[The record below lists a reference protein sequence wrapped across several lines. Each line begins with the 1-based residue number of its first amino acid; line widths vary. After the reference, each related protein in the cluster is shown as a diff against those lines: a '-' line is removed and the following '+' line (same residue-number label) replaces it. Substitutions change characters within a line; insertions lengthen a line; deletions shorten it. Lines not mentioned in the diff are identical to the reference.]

1 MARSAENSVA
11 PRLANYIPNA
21 QGQHIQSQHIL
32 GEVNMRRGEFLAVT
46 VVFCCSLCT
55 LLAASTG
62 PDDRPITD
70 PRSVVSSSNSAAR
83 PAPIDDL
90 YYTRSVFAPAWSPN
104 GQQIVFVS
112 DIAGRFN
119 LWKVGAS
126 GGWPI
131 QLTQSDDRQYSP
143 VWSPDGKWIVYE
155 QDRAGDE
162 LWDLYAV
169 PSDGGE
175 IVNLTNTPAIREQDP
190 HWSHDG
196 RTIAFSYKPK
206 EASQYDIAL
215 LDWNTRKVHKL
226 THEEQPGYFWSVVAW
241 SSDDKTIYA
250 GRVNAPFT
258 DADIYR
264 IDVATGKTEN
274 LTAHQGTVRYLAS
287 SLSPDGRTLLL
298 SSDAKGGYMN
308 IGLLDIATKKVNW
321 VTDLKWEASSGNFS
335 PDGKHYSYIVNQDGV
350 TDAYLVD
357 RATNDAKKVDLPH
370 GLNSFSGGSSEF
382 APQSDRLIV
391 SHEASNQPGDLWV
404 YNLQSGHADQLSF
417 STVAS
422 LRATPL
428 PPSQIVHY
436 KSFDGKIITALL
448 WVPFNLKRDGSN
460 PAIVLPHGGPTGQ
473 MVDYWN
479 TDVAALASRGY
490 ICIAPN
496 PRGSTGYG
504 LDFQK
509 ANFQD
514 LGGGDLKDEIAGVDF
529 VKATGYVDPKKIGIF
544 GGSYGGFMTLMAIGK
559 TPDIW
564 AAAVDEYGIISWST
578 MLKSSD
584 PSLNE
589 YLKAL
594 LGDPEKDRKVYED
607 DSPITYIRSEKAPLL
622 VLQGDND
629 PRVPKEEAQQV
640 VDILK
645 KEGRVVDVHY
655 YPNEGHGFVKRENQI
670 DSIRRTI
677 AWFDQYLMG
686 KSPAP

>member
-1 MARSAENSVA
+1 M
-11 PRLANYIPNA
+11 RL
-21 QGQHIQSQHIL
+21 L
-32 GEVNMRRGEFLAVT
+32 GLLIVI
-46 VVFCCSLCT
+46 CCSQWEPLDG
-55 LLAASTG
+55 STG
-62 PDDRPITD
+62 PDDRPLTD
-70 PRSVVSSSNSAAR
+70 PKSVVSTSNSAAR
-83 PAPIDDL
+83 PAPVDDL
-90 YYTRSVFAPAWSPN
+90 YYTRSVSGAAWSPD
-104 GQQIVFVS
+104 GQQIVFTT
-112 DIAGRFN
+112 DISGRSN
-119 LWKVGAS
+119 LWKVRAS

-131 QLTQSDDRQYSP
+131 QLSQSDDRQYNAA
-143 VWSPDGKWIVYE
+143 WSPDGKWIVYQ
-155 QDRAGDE
+155 QDHAGDE
-162 LWDLYAV
+162 LWDLWAI

-175 IVNLTNTPAIREQDP
+175 AVNLTNTAAIREQGP
-190 HWSHDG
+190 VWSHDG
-196 RTIAFSYKPK
+196 HTVAFAYKPK
-206 EASQYDIAL
+206 EGSQYDIAL
-215 LDWNTRKVHKL
+215 LDWGTHKVHRL
-226 THEEQPGYFWSVVAW
+226 TNEQQPGYSWNVVAW

-250 GRVNAPFT
+250 GRVNPPFT
-258 DADIYR
+258 DADVYQ
-264 IDVATGKTEN
+264 IDVETGN
-274 LTAHQGTVRYLAS
+274 LKSLTSHTGTIRYLGS
-287 SLSPDGRTLLL
+287 SLSPDGGTILL

-308 IGLLDIATKKVNW
+308 IALLDIASRKVTW
-321 VTDLKWEASSGNFS
+321 VTDLKWEAFAGNFS
-335 PDGKHYSYIVNQDGV
+335 PDGKKYSYVVNEDGV
-350 TDAYLVD
+350 IDAYLAD
-357 RATNDAKKVDLPH
+357 RLTNRAEKVGLPH
-370 GLNSFSGGSSEF
+370 GLNAFSGNPNEF
-382 APQSDRLIV
+382 APQSDRVIV

-404 YNLQSGHADQLSF
+404 YNLATGHAEQLTF
-417 STVAS
+417 STIAS
-422 LRATPL
+422 LRTTPL

-460 PAIVLPHGGPTGQ
+460 PALVMPHGGPTGQ

-479 TDVAALASRGY
+479 TDVAALTSRGY
-490 ICIAPN
+490 ICVAPN

-514 LGGGDLKDEIAGVDF
+514 LGGGDLKDEVAAVDF
-529 VKATGYVDPKKIGIF
+529 LKATGYVNPKKIGIT

-564 AAAVDEYGIISWST
+564 AAAVEEYGIISWLT

-594 LGDPEKDRKVYED
+594 LGNPETNRKIYEE
-607 DSPITYIRSEKAPLL
+607 DSPITYIRNTKAPLL

-645 KEGRVVDVHY
+645 KEDRIVDVHY
-655 YPNEGHGFVKRENQI
+655 YVNEGHGFAKRENQI

-686 KSPAP
+686 RSPTLDERTVQRER

>member
-1 MARSAENSVA
+1 VRI
-11 PRLANYIPNA
+11 RQLLA
-21 QGQHIQSQHIL
+21 L
-32 GEVNMRRGEFLAVT
+32 L
-46 VVFCCSLCT
+46 VVIGCSLCT
-55 LLAASTG
+55 RLAASTG
-62 PDDRPITD
+62 PDDRPLTD
-70 PRSVVSSSNSAAR
+70 PKSVVSSSNSSAR

-90 YYTRSVFAPAWSPN
+90 YYTKSVFGAAWSPD
-104 GQQIVFVS
+104 GRQISFTS
-112 DIAGRFN
+112 DIAGRSN
-119 LWKVGAS
+119 LWKVSAS

-131 QLTQSDDRQYSP
+131 QLTESDDRQYNAA
-143 VWSPDGKWIVYE
+143 WSPDGKWIVYQ

-175 IVNLTNTPAIREQDP
+175 IINLTNTPAIREQDP
-190 HWSHDG
+190 HWCHDG
-196 RTIAFSYKPK
+196 STIAFAYKPK
-206 EASQYDIAL
+206 DGSQYDIAL
-215 LDWNTRKVHKL
+215 LNWSTRKVRLL
-226 THEEQPGYFWSVVAW
+226 THEQQPGYSWNVVAW
-241 SSDDKTIYA
+241 SGDDKTIYA
-250 GRVNAPFT
+250 GRVNPLFT
-258 DADIYR
+258 DADVYR
-264 IDVATGKTEN
+264 IDVATRTMEN
-274 LTAHQGTVRYLAS
+274 LTAHQGTIRYLGS
-287 SLSPDGRTLLL
+287 SLSPDDRTLLL

-308 IGLLDIATKKVNW
+308 VALLDVASRKVTW
-321 VTDLKWEASSGNFS
+321 VTDLKWETFAGNFS
-335 PDGKHYSYIVNQDGV
+335 PDGKRYTYIVNEDGV
-350 TDAYLVD
+350 IDAYLLD
-357 RATNDAKKVDLPH
+357 RSTNHADKVELPH
-370 GLNSFSGGSSEF
+370 GLNAFSGNPNEF
-382 APQSDRLIV
+382 APQSDRVIV
-391 SHEASNQPGDLWV
+391 SHEASNQPADLWV
-404 YNLQSGHADQLSF
+404 YNLRTRHADQLTF
-417 STVAS
+417 SAIAS

-428 PPSQIVHY
+428 PRSQIVHY

-490 ICIAPN
+490 VCIAPN

-514 LGGGDLKDEIAGVDF
+514 LGGGDLKDEVAGVDF
-529 VKATGYVDPKKIGIF
+529 LKATGYVDPRKIGIY
-544 GGSYGGFMTLMAIGK
+544 GGSYGGFMTLMAIGR
-559 TPDIW
+559 TPDVW
-564 AAAVDEYGIISWST
+564 AAAVDEYGIINWFT

-594 LGDPEKDRKVYED
+594 LGNPEENRKVYEE

-677 AWFDQYLMG
+677 AWFGQYLMG
-686 KSPAP
+686 INPAPRN

>member
-1 MARSAENSVA
+1 
-11 PRLANYIPNA
+11 
-21 QGQHIQSQHIL
+21 
-32 GEVNMRRGEFLAVT
+32 MRIEHLVGLLAVI
-46 VVFCCSLCT
+46 CCGLGGP
-55 LLAASTG
+55 LAASTG

-70 PRSVVSSSNSAAR
+70 PKSVVSSSNSAAR
-83 PAPIDDL
+83 PVPVDDL
-90 YYTRSVFAPAWSPN
+90 YYTRSVFGAAWSPD
-104 GQQIVFVS
+104 GHQIVFTT
-112 DIAGRFN
+112 DISGRSN
-119 LWKVGAS
+119 LWKVRAS

-131 QLTQSDDRQYSP
+131 QLTQSDDRQYSA
-143 VWSPDGKWIVYE
+143 VWSPDGKWIVYQ
-155 QDRAGDE
+155 QDHAGDE
-162 LWDLYAV
+162 LWDLYAI

-175 IVNLTNTPAIREQDP
+175 AVNLTNTPAIREQDP

-196 RTIAFSYKPK
+196 NTIAFAYKTK
-206 EASQYDIAL
+206 DGSQYDIAL
-215 LDWNTRKVHKL
+215 LDWSTRKVHKL
-226 THEEQPGYFWSVVAW
+226 TNEQQPGFSWNVVAW
-241 SSDDKTIYA
+241 SNDDKTIYA
-250 GRVNAPFT
+250 GRVDPPFT

-264 IDVATGKTEN
+264 IDVTTGKLEN
-274 LTAHQGTVRYLAS
+274 LTSHQGTIRYLAS
-287 SLSPDGRTLLL
+287 SLSPDGGTILL

-308 IGLLDIATKKVNW
+308 IALLDVTSRKVAW
-321 VTDLKWEASSGNFS
+321 ATDLKWEAFAGNFS
-335 PDGKHYSYIVNQDGV
+335 SDGKNYTYTVNENGL
-350 TDAYLVD
+350 TDAYIAD
-357 RATNDAKKVDLPH
+357 RSTNRAEKVNLPH
-370 GLNSFSGGSSEF
+370 GLNYFSGNPNEF
-382 APQSDRLIV
+382 APQSDRVIV

-404 YNLQSGHADQLSF
+404 YTLASQHVDQLTF
-417 STVAS
+417 SAIAS

-460 PAIVLPHGGPTGQ
+460 PALVLPHGGPTGQ

-479 TDVAALASRGY
+479 TDVAALTSRGY

-514 LGGGDLKDEIAGVDF
+514 LGGGDLKDEIAAVDF
-529 VKATGYVDPKKIGIF
+529 LKATGYVDSKKIGIT

-559 TPDIW
+559 TPDTW
-564 AAAVDEYGIISWST
+564 AAAVEEYGIINWST

-594 LGDPEKDRKVYED
+594 LGNPDTNRKVYEE
-607 DSPITYIRSEKAPLL
+607 DSPITYIRNEKAPLL

-645 KEGRVVDVHY
+645 KAGRVVDVHF
-655 YPNEGHGFVKRENQI
+655 YPNEGHGFSKRENQI
-670 DSIRRTI
+670 DAIRRTI
-677 AWFDQYLMG
+677 AWFDHYLMG
-686 KSPAP
+686 KATAPVEQTAQR

>member
-1 MARSAENSVA
+1 MYE
-11 PRLANYIPNA
+11 PLI
-21 QGQHIQSQHIL
+21 G
-32 GEVNMRRGEFLAVT
+32 
-46 VVFCCSLCT
+46 
-55 LLAASTG
+55 STG
-62 PDDRPITD
+62 PDDRPLTD
-70 PRSVVSSSNSAAR
+70 PKSVLSASNSAAR

-90 YYTRSVFAPAWSPN
+90 YYTRSVFGAAWSPD
-104 GQQIVFVS
+104 GQQIVFTS
-112 DIAGRFN
+112 DISGRSN
-119 LWKVGAS
+119 LWKVRAS

-131 QLTQSDDRQYSP
+131 QLTQSDDRQYSA
-143 VWSPDGKWIVYE
+143 VWSPDGKWIVYQ

-162 LWDLYAV
+162 LWDLYAI

-175 IVNLTNTPAIREQDP
+175 AVNLTNTPAVREQDP

-196 RTIAFSYKPK
+196 NTIAFAYKTK
-206 EASQYDIAL
+206 DGSQYDIAL
-215 LDWNTRKVHKL
+215 LDWSTRKVHKL
-226 THEEQPGYFWSVVAW
+226 TNEQQPGYSWNVVAW
-241 SSDDKTIYA
+241 GRDDKSIYA
-250 GRVNAPFT
+250 GRVNPPFT
-258 DADIYR
+258 DADVYR
-264 IDVATGKTEN
+264 IDVATGKLEN
-274 LTAHQGTVRYLAS
+274 LTSHQGTIRYLAS
-287 SLSPDGRTLLL
+287 SLSPDGGTILL

-308 IGLLDIATKKVNW
+308 VALLDVATKKVTW
-321 VTDLKWEASSGNFS
+321 VTDLKWEAFAGNFS
-335 PDGKHYSYIVNQDGV
+335 PDGKNYTYVVNEDGV
-350 TDAYLVD
+350 TDAYLAD
-357 RATNDAKKVDLPH
+357 RSTNRAEKVDLPH
-370 GLNSFSGGSSEF
+370 GLNYFSGNPNEF
-382 APQSDRLIV
+382 APQSDRVIV

-404 YNLQSGHADQLSF
+404 YNLASRHAEQLTFSGI
-417 STVAS
+417 AS
-422 LRATPL
+422 LRAIPL

-436 KSFDGKIITALL
+436 KSFDGKIISALL

-460 PAIVLPHGGPTGQ
+460 PALVIPHGGPTGQ

-479 TDVAALASRGY
+479 TDVAALTSRGY

-514 LGGGDLKDEIAGVDF
+514 LGGGDLKDEIAGVEF
-529 VKATGYVDPKKIGIF
+529 LKATGYVDPRKIGIT
-544 GGSYGGFMTLMAIGK
+544 GGSYGGFMTLIAIGK
-559 TPDIW
+559 APDIW
-564 AAAVDEYGIISWST
+564 AAAVEEYGIINWST

-594 LGDPEKDRKVYED
+594 LGNPDQNRQIYDA

-645 KEGRVVDVHY
+645 KEGRSVDVHY

-677 AWFDQYLMG
+677 AWFDRYLIG
-686 KSPAP
+686 KSAAGGEQTAHPER

>member
-1 MARSAENSVA
+1 
-11 PRLANYIPNA
+11 
-21 QGQHIQSQHIL
+21 
-32 GEVNMRRGEFLAVT
+32 MRICR
-46 VVFCCSLCT
+46 
-55 LLAASTG
+55 LLALPVVICSSLSIAQASSTG

-70 PRSVVSSSNSAAR
+70 PKTVVSSSNSAAR

-90 YYTRSVFAPAWSPN
+90 YYTKSVFGAAWSPD
-104 GQQIVFVS
+104 GKQIVFTS
-112 DIAGRFN
+112 DIAGRSN
-119 LWKVGAS
+119 LWKVNAS

-131 QLTQSDDRQYSP
+131 QLTQSDERQYGAA
-143 VWSPDGKWIVYE
+143 WSPDGKWIVYQ
-155 QDRAGDE
+155 QDHAGDE

-169 PSDGGE
+169 PSEGGQ
-175 IVNLTNTPAIREQDP
+175 IVNLTNTSAIREESP
-190 HWSHDG
+190 RWSHDG
-196 RTIAFSYKPK
+196 KTIAFSYKPK
-206 EASQYDIAL
+206 DGSQYDIAL
-215 LDWNTRKVHKL
+215 LNWSTRKVQLL
-226 THEEQPGYFWSVVAW
+226 THEQQPGYAWNVVAW

-250 GRVNAPFT
+250 GRVDPPFT
-258 DADIYR
+258 DADVYR

-274 LTAHQGTVRYLAS
+274 LTAHPGTIRYLGS
-287 SLSPDGRTLLL
+287 SLSPDGKTLLL

-308 IGLLDIATKKVNW
+308 VALLDVATKKVTW
-321 VTDLKWEASSGNFS
+321 VTDLKWETYAGNFS
-335 PDGKHYSYIVNQDGV
+335 PDGKRFSYVVNEDGV
-350 TDAYLVD
+350 IDSYLVD
-357 RATNDAKKVDLPH
+357 RATNRAEKIDLPH
-370 GLNSFSGGSSEF
+370 GLNAFSGNPNEF
-382 APQSDRLIV
+382 APQSDRVIV

-404 YNLQSGHADQLSF
+404 FNLRTRHADQLTF
-417 STVAS
+417 TAIAS

-529 VKATGYVDPKKIGIF
+529 LKATGFVDPRKVGIY
-544 GGSYGGFMTLMAIGK
+544 GGSYGGFMTLMAIGRM
-559 TPDIW
+559 PDIW
-564 AAAVDEYGIISWST
+564 AAAVDEYGIINWSS

-594 LGDPEKDRKVYED
+594 LGNPEENRKVYEE

-629 PRVPKEEAQQV
+629 PRMPKEEAQQV

-655 YPNEGHGFVKRENQI
+655 YPDEGHGFVKRENQI

-686 KSPAP
+686 TSPAPSN

>member
-1 MARSAENSVA
+1 MRI
-11 PRLANYIPNA
+11 RQLLALLFVI
-21 QGQHIQSQHIL
+21 
-32 GEVNMRRGEFLAVT
+32 
-46 VVFCCSLCT
+46 CCGLCT
-55 LLAASTG
+55 PLAASTG
-62 PDDRPITD
+62 PDDRSLTD
-70 PRSVVSSSNSAAR
+70 PKSVVSASNSAAR

-90 YYTRSVFAPAWSPN
+90 YYTRSVFAPAWSPD
-104 GQQIVFVS
+104 GRQIVFVS

-119 LWKVGAS
+119 LWKVSAS

-169 PSDGGE
+169 PSGGGE
-175 IVNLTNTPAIREQDP
+175 IINLTNTPAVREQDP

-196 RTIAFSYKPK
+196 RTIAFAYKLK
-206 EASQYDIAL
+206 DGSQYDIAL
-215 LDWNTRKVHKL
+215 LDWNTRKVQLL
-226 THEEQPGYFWSVVAW
+226 THEQQPGYAWNVVAW

-250 GRVNAPFT
+250 GRVDPPFT
-258 DADIYR
+258 DADVYR
-264 IDVATGKTEN
+264 IDVATGKMEN
-274 LTAHQGTVRYLAS
+274 LTPHQGTVRYLAS
-287 SLSPDGRTLLL
+287 SLSPDGATLLL

-308 IGLLDIATKKVNW
+308 IALLDVATRKITW
-321 VTDLKWEASSGNFS
+321 LTDLKWEAYSGNFS
-335 PDGKHYSYIVNQDGV
+335 PDGKHYTYVVNEDGV
-350 TDAYLVD
+350 IDAYLAD
-357 RATNDAKKVDLPH
+357 RSTNQAEKVDLPH
-370 GLNSFSGGSSEF
+370 GLNAFSGDPTEF
-382 APQSDRLIV
+382 APQSDRVIV

-404 YNLQSGHADQLSF
+404 YSLKNSHADQLTF
-417 STVAS
+417 SAIAS

-460 PAIVLPHGGPTGQ
+460 PALVLPHGGPTGQ

-479 TDVAALASRGY
+479 TEVAALTSRGY

-514 LGGGDLKDEIAGVDF
+514 LGGGDLKDEIAGVEF
-529 VKATGYVDPKKIGIF
+529 LKATGYVDPEKIGIT

-559 TPDIW
+559 APELW
-564 AAAVDEYGIISWST
+564 AAAVEKYGIINWSS
-578 MLKSSD
+578 MLKNSD

-594 LGDPEKDRKVYED
+594 LGSPEENRRIYEA
-607 DSPITYIRSEKAPLL
+607 DSPITYIRSEKVPLL

-645 KEGRVVDVHY
+645 KEGRVVEVHY

>member
-1 MARSAENSVA
+1 
-11 PRLANYIPNA
+11 
-21 QGQHIQSQHIL
+21 
-32 GEVNMRRGEFLAVT
+32 MRMRQLFLLLVVT
-46 VVFCCSLCT
+46 CCNLCT
-55 LLAASTG
+55 PLAASTG
-62 PDDRPITD
+62 PDDRPLTD
-70 PRSVVSSSNSAAR
+70 PKSVVSASNAAAR

-90 YYTRSVFAPAWSPN
+90 YYTRSVFAAAWSPD
-104 GQQIVFVS
+104 GKQIVFVS
-112 DIAGRFN
+112 DLAGRTN
-119 LWKVGAS
+119 LWKVSAS

-143 VWSPDGKWIVYE
+143 VWSPDGKWIIYE
-155 QDRAGDE
+155 QDHAGDE

-175 IVNLTNTPAIREQDP
+175 IINLTNTPAIREESP
-190 HWSHDG
+190 RWSHDG
-196 RTIAFSYKPK
+196 STIAFAYKTK
-206 EASQYDIAL
+206 DGSQYDIAL
-215 LDWNTRKVHKL
+215 LNWSTRKVQLL
-226 THEEQPGYFWSVVAW
+226 THEQQPGYAWNVVAW

-250 GRVNAPFT
+250 GRVDPPYT
-258 DADIYR
+258 DADVYR
-264 IDVATGKTEN
+264 IDVATGKMEN
-274 LTAHQGTVRYLAS
+274 LTAHQGTVRYLGS
-287 SLSPDGRTLLL
+287 SLSPDGKTLLL

-308 IGLLDIATKKVNW
+308 VALLDVASKKVTW
-321 VTDLKWEASSGNFS
+321 VTDLKWETYAGNFS
-335 PDGKHYSYIVNQDGV
+335 PDGKRYTYIVNEDGV
-350 TDAYLVD
+350 IDAYVVD
-357 RATNDAKKVDLPH
+357 RSTNHSDKVELPH
-370 GLNSFSGGSSEF
+370 GLNAFSGNPNEF
-382 APQSDRLIV
+382 AAQSDRVIV
-391 SHEASNQPGDLWV
+391 SHEASDQPADLWV
-404 YNLQSGHADQLSF
+404 YNLRTRRADQLTF
-417 STVAS
+417 SAIAS

-436 KSFDGKIITALL
+436 KSFDGRIITALL
-448 WVPFNLKRDGSN
+448 WVPFNLRRDGNN

-490 ICIAPN
+490 VCIAPN

-529 VKATGYVDPKKIGIF
+529 LKATGYVDPRKIGIY

-559 TPDIW
+559 TPDLW
-564 AAAVDEYGIISWST
+564 AAAVDEYGIINWST

-594 LGDPEKDRKVYED
+594 LGDPEQNRKIYEE

-655 YPNEGHGFVKRENQI
+655 YPNEGHGFVKRENQL

>member
-1 MARSAENSVA
+1 MRIQLLLGLLVVVYCILRS
-11 PRLANYIPNA
+11 P
-21 QGQHIQSQHIL
+21 
-32 GEVNMRRGEFLAVT
+32 
-46 VVFCCSLCT
+46 
-55 LLAASTG
+55 LAASTG
-62 PDDRPITD
+62 PDDRPLID
-70 PRSVVSSSNSAAR
+70 PKSVVSASNPAAR

-90 YYTRSVFAPAWSPN
+90 YYTRSVFGAAWSPD
-104 GQQIVFVS
+104 GQQIVFTT
-112 DIAGRFN
+112 DISSRPN
-119 LWKVGAS
+119 LWKVRAS

-131 QLTQSDDRQYSP
+131 QLVQSDDRQYSA
-143 VWSPDGKWIVYE
+143 VWSPDGRWIVYQ
-155 QDRAGDE
+155 QDRAGNE
-162 LWDLYAV
+162 LWDLYAI

-175 IVNLTNTPAIREQDP
+175 PLNLTSTPAIREQDP

-196 RTIAFSYKPK
+196 RTIAFAYKPK
-206 EASQYDIAL
+206 DGTQYDIAL
-215 LDWNTRKVHKL
+215 LDWSTRKVHKL
-226 THEEQPGYFWSVVAW
+226 TNEQQPGYSWNVVAW

-250 GRVNAPFT
+250 DRVNPPFT
-258 DADIYR
+258 DANIYR
-264 IDVATGKTEN
+264 IDVASGKLEN
-274 LTAHQGTVRYLAS
+274 LTPHQGTIRYLAS
-287 SLSPDGRTLLL
+287 SLSPEGGTILL

-308 IGLLDIATKKVNW
+308 IALLDVASKKVTW
-321 VTDLKWEASSGNFS
+321 VTDLKWEAYSGNFS
-335 PDGKHYSYIVNQDGV
+335 PDGKRYSFTVNEDGL
-350 TDAYLVD
+350 TDAYLSD
-357 RATNDAKKVDLPH
+357 RATNHAEKLDVPH
-370 GLNSFSGGSSEF
+370 GLNYFSGNPNEF
-382 APQSDRLIV
+382 APQSDRVIV

-404 YNLQSGHADQLSF
+404 YNVNRRQAEQLTF
-417 STVAS
+417 SAIAS
-422 LRATPL
+422 LRAIPL

-436 KSFDGKIITALL
+436 KSFDGKIISALL

-460 PAIVLPHGGPTGQ
+460 AAVVLPHGGPTGQ

-490 ICIAPN
+490 ICVAPN

-514 LGGGDLKDEIAGVDF
+514 LGGGDLKDEIAGVEF
-529 VKATGYVDPKKIGIF
+529 LKATGYVDPKKIGIY
-544 GGSYGGFMTLMAIGK
+544 GGSYGGFMTLMAVGK
-559 TPDIW
+559 TPEIW
-564 AAAVDEYGIISWST
+564 AAAVELYGIINWST

-594 LGDPEKDRKVYED
+594 LGDPEQNRKIYDE

-670 DSIRRTI
+670 DAIRRTI

-686 KSPAP
+686 RAPASGEQTAQSER

>member
-1 MARSAENSVA
+1 MRIHQL
-11 PRLANYIPNA
+11 LALLVVCC
-21 QGQHIQSQHIL
+21 GL
-32 GEVNMRRGEFLAVT
+32 GAG
-46 VVFCCSLCT
+46 
-55 LLAASTG
+55 LAASTG
-62 PDDRPITD
+62 PDDRALTD
-70 PRSVVSSSNSAAR
+70 PKSVVSASNSSAR

-90 YYTRSVFAPAWSPN
+90 YYTKSVFGASWSPD
-104 GQQIVFVS
+104 GRQIAFGS
-112 DIAGRFN
+112 DLAGRSN
-119 LWKVGAS
+119 LWKVSAS

-131 QLTQSDDRQYSP
+131 QLTQSDERQYSP

-155 QDRAGDE
+155 QDHAGDE
-162 LWDLYAV
+162 LWDLYAI

-190 HWSHDG
+190 VWSHDG
-196 RTIAFSYKPK
+196 RTIAFDYKPK
-206 EASQYDIAL
+206 DGSQYDIAL
-215 LDWNTRKVHKL
+215 LDWKTRKVQLL
-226 THEEQPGYFWSVVAW
+226 THERQPGYSWNVVAW

-250 GRVNAPFT
+250 NRRNPPYT
-258 DADIYR
+258 DADVYR

-274 LTAHQGTVRYLAS
+274 LTLHQGTTRYLVS
-287 SLSPDGRTLLL
+287 SLSPDDKTLLL
-298 SSDAKGGYMN
+298 SADAKGGYIN
-308 IGLLDIATKKVNW
+308 VALLDVATRKITW
-321 VTDLKWEASSGNFS
+321 VTDLKWEAYASNFS
-335 PDGKHYSYIVNQDGV
+335 PDGKRYSYTVNEDGV
-350 TDAYLVD
+350 IDAYIVD
-357 RATNDAKKVDLPH
+357 RATNQVEKVDLPH
-370 GLNSFSGGSSEF
+370 GLNALSGNPTEF
-382 APQSDRLIV
+382 APQSDRVIV
-391 SHEASNQPGDLWV
+391 SHEASNQPGDFWV
-404 YNLQSGHADQLSF
+404 YNLKSRHADQLTF
-417 STVAS
+417 SAIAS
-422 LRATPL
+422 LRGTPL

-479 TDVAALASRGY
+479 TDVAALTSRGY

-514 LGGGDLKDEIAGVDF
+514 LGGGDLKDEIGGVDF
-529 VKATGYVDPKKIGIF
+529 LKATGYVDAKKVGIY

-559 TPDIW
+559 TPEIW
-564 AAAVDEYGIISWST
+564 AAAVDEYGIINWSS

-584 PSLNE
+584 PELDE

-594 LGDPEKDRKVYED
+594 LGNPEQNRKVYEE

-640 VDILK
+640 VEILK

-655 YPNEGHGFVKRENQI
+655 YANEGHGFVKRENQI

-686 KSPAP
+686 KSTAP